1 MKYLVFVWAY
11 NVILQSRVYNSD
23 GFGTRY
29 LSFGCLGNC
38 QKMKK
43 NMKSLLAQQ
52 LLQLAFLNTFSAD
65 SEYQSEYPI
74 RFLIWYPIR
83 HYYRK
88 IRNSKKLLFGGPAHN
103 FRVSYLRSTFM
114 NHMHLHTM
122 ELLGWIIFFV
132 LKTVIVHGTEFPP
145 WTSFNIQLSCV
156 DSQFLHVIKRY
167 LIS

>member
-1 MKYLVFVWAY
+1 
-11 NVILQSRVYNSD
+11 
-23 GFGTRY
+23 
-29 LSFGCLGNC
+29 
-38 QKMKK
+38 
-43 NMKSLLAQQ
+43 MKSLLPQQ

-156 DSQFLHVIKRY
+156 DSQFLHVIKRSNF
-167 LIS
+167 LKKRQQIIETTFSKLKRERRLREIILNSF